1 MNVVVMD
8 GWLEPIGVVVVD
20 RERDYFVALSR
31 YETVEGMSLGNGFF
45 NGGRVRQAHEPLI
58 RYVGREIE
66 EDEMDTLLRRRDRAA
81 DYCLEFDSELTFL
94 NCYQAYLAGDCLA
107 SYINSPASAREDR
120 RQRSPEW
127 LLAHPLGAVAEAN
140 AYLFADFELDAGGN
154 VSYFIEVRALRGIMP
169 GEEILARYCRVQ
181 DEQGGIYYRR

>member
-1 MNVVVMD
+1 MNVVVME

-20 RERDYFVALSR
+20 HERDYFVALSR
-31 YETVEGMSLGNGFF
+31 YESVEGVSLGNGLF
-45 NGGRVRQAHEPLI
+45 NGGRIRQAHEPLI
-58 RYVGREIE
+58 RYVGREMG
-66 EDEMDTLLRRRDRAA
+66 EDEMDTLQRRRDRAA

-107 SYINSPASAREDR
+107 SYINSPARAREDR

-127 LLAHPLGAVAEAN
+127 LLAHPQGAVAEAN

-154 VSYFIEVRALRGIMP
+154 VSYFIEVRAQRIIMP